1 LSFCGRKFLCKFA
14 VAIYLLPV
22 MYPYVRRK
30 PKRQRQQPAAAQQTA
45 AQQAAAPKAT
55 VPTPPVAVPAASV
68 PVPVASVPVPV
79 ASASGKQTL
88 RQRYPFLNEPDCPV
102 ETHALVGHRISQY
115 NLYVKLYAQLR
126 DCESLTE
133 LSTLCG
139 KLLEAYIDNRQCTEE
154 LDYYQEHHKL
164 LGKHHLMKHLRQL
177 TDLRCKTTRELMEE
191 QRRTQDN
198 IWRAKS
204 EIAKGTKPHLNQSR
218 EERIRTYELKLQ
230 EIERLL
236 AL

>member
-1 LSFCGRKFLCKFA
+1 
-14 VAIYLLPV
+14 

-30 PKRQRQQPAAAQQTA
+30 PKRQRQQPAAAQQAA
-45 AQQAAAPKAT
+45 AQQAAAF
-55 VPTPPVAVPAASV
+55 V
-68 PVPVASVPVPV
+68 PVPVASAPGNAAFVPVPAAFVPVPV

-88 RQRYPFLNEPDCPV
+88 RQRYPILNEPDCPI
-102 ETHALVGHRISQY
+102 EMHALVGHRISQY

-139 KLLEAYIDNRQCTEE
+139 KLLEAYIDNRRCTDE
-154 LDYYQEHHKL
+154 LEYYQEHRKL
-164 LGKHHLMKHLRQL
+164 LGKHPLMKHLRQL
-177 TDLRCKTTRELMEE
+177 TDLRAKTTRELMEE
-191 QRRTQDN
+191 QRRTRDN
-198 IWRAKS
+198 IWRARN
-204 EIAKGTKPHLNQSR
+204 EIAKGDRPHLNQQR
-218 EERIRTYELKLQ
+218 EDRIRGYELKLQ